1 MSHIQNTHN
10 SFPMNHHNLFMFSP
24 LEPAGNW
31 VTISHCWSNVMM
43 NSSSFP
49 GPDTHCTLGKLGGV
63 GQPHNRT
70 VFVHFT
76 FLRHF
81 NLWCCWT
88 NYELLNVITFHM
100 FKLQFFG
107 SQKLDC
113 VVQTTTSKPS
123 LSVTTRHHTMTLLG
137 RPPLVHFPIVHC
149 RPPLVELIITCHQLT
164 CCQ

>member
-10 SFPMNHHNLFMFSP
+10 NFPMNHHNLFMFSP

-43 NSSSFP
+43 NSSSF
-49 GPDTHCTLGKLGGV
+49 PDTHCTLGKLGGV

-88 NYELLNVITFHM
+88 NYELLNILSFHM

-113 VVQTTTSKPS
+113 VVQTTTGGTHHHMSPTDM
-123 LSVTTRHHTMTLLG
+123 LSVNIHCLFQPATT
-137 RPPLVHFPIVHC
+137 PWHFLQIFLSNYLPTN
-149 RPPLVELIITCHQLT
+149 EY
-164 CCQ
+164 

>member
-1 MSHIQNTHN
+1 
-10 SFPMNHHNLFMFSP
+10 MNHHNLFMFSP

-81 NLWCCWT
+81 KLWCGWT
-88 NYELLNVITFHM
+88 NKELLNVITFHM
-100 FKLQFFG
+100 LNLQFFG

-113 VVQTTTSKPS
+113 VVHVVIKHS
-123 LSVTTRHHTMTLLG
+123 LSVTTCHHTMTLLG